1 MKNLTLN
8 LDEEILLLAK
18 YNLNPNELRFI
29 QLLLMLQNEDYEV
42 SLFRDYLKILKDS
55 GINLRELIANLQN
68 KEIILKSYTL
78 GNAGDKFDPNEIP
91 FNKNFVKNLYKS
103 SFALGKELFEVY
115 PQFAIINNTYVP
127 IRSVARH
134 YDSLELAYFKYGKA
148 IGFDPEKHEEIIE
161 LVQWAGENQLIN
173 CSLSSFIINNGWLDL
188 QAMREGK
195 TMNINYDTM
204 REL

>member
-1 MKNLTLN
+1 MKNLILN
-8 LDEEILLLAK
+8 LDEEILFLAK

-148 IGFDPEKHEEIIE
+148 IGFDPKKHEEIIE

>member
-68 KEIILKSYTL
+68 KEIILY
-78 GNAGDKFDPNEIP
+78 I
-91 FNKNFVKNLYKS
+91 
-103 SFALGKELFEVY
+103 
-115 PQFAIINNTYVP
+115 Q
-127 IRSVARH
+127 
-134 YDSLELAYFKYGKA
+134 
-148 IGFDPEKHEEIIE
+148 
-161 LVQWAGENQLIN
+161 
-173 CSLSSFIINNGWLDL
+173 
-188 QAMREGK
+188 
-195 TMNINYDTM
+195 
-204 REL
+204 